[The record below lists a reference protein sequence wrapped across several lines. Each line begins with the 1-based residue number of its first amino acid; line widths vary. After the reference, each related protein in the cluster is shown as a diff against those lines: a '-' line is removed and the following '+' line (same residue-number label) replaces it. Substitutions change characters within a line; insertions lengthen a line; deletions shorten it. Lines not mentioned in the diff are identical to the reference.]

1 MLERNRSQSKFDQS
15 GDYCAVGAW
24 GGLQMPR
31 LGSSQRKN
39 TLLNMNWGK
48 SKFLGYYTNIFMKA
62 CKCLGGE
69 AVKRKILLK
78 IGIEG
83 NSKMMG

>member
-48 SKFLGYYTNIFMKA
+48 SKFLGYYTKNIY
-62 CKCLGGE
+62 
-69 AVKRKILLK
+69 
-78 IGIEG
+78 EG
-83 NSKMMG
+83 LQMPWWGSCQKKNTS